1 MVNAVISTELTKLR
15 RSVVPWATLAVILA
29 APWMI
34 ALLMWIVREPARA
47 ASLGLLGT
55 KANLAGLE
63 ATWPAYLGYLAIVVG
78 ASGMVLLAFIVSYVF
93 GREYLDQTSKTL
105 FTLPVRRE
113 WFAAGK
119 LMIAAGWWLS
129 LVIAALLEG
138 IVIGGLLGLPGL
150 TVELLVASLTQ
161 ALALAGVSFLLCP
174 AAAWITVA
182 TRNMVAP
189 IGFAI
194 GMLLLGDLLS
204 HTGWAG
210 WFPWSVLFAM
220 TGALTTPNPD
230 LPVGG
235 IMAAVVIFAV
245 GSVATALQVRWADN
259 P

>member
-1 MVNAVISTELTKLR
+1 MLASMMTTELIKLR
-15 RSVVPWATLAVILA
+15 RSIVPWATLAVILA
-29 APWMI
+29 TPWMI
-34 ALLMWIVREPARA
+34 ALLMWIVREPGRA

-78 ASGMVLLAFIVSYVF
+78 ASGMVLLAFIVSYLF

-113 WFAAGK
+113 WFAVGK
-119 LMIAAGWWLS
+119 LTVAAGWWLV

-138 IVIGGLLGLPGL
+138 LLIGGLLGLPGF
-150 TVELLVASLTQ
+150 TVELVVASVTQ

-174 AAAWITVA
+174 AAAWFTVL

-204 HTGWAG
+204 RTGWAA
-210 WFPWSVLFAM
+210 WFPWSAIFAM
-220 TGALTTPNPD
+220 DEASTAVNPG
-230 LPVGG
+230 LPAGG
-235 IMAAVVIFAV
+235 VLAAAAIFVV
-245 GSVATALQVRWADN
+245 GSLATALQLRWADN